1 MRESATDNDT
11 LAILG
16 GSMKQLGI
24 KSIIAISLATFS
36 LHAAAAD
43 APNGAT
49 QRTPQQNRMAA
60 CNQDAAGKK
69 GDERKAFMKTCLADK
84 RASQQVT
91 QQDKMKACNKQAAGQ
106 KGDERKRLMSACL
119 KG

>member
-1 MRESATDNDT
+1 
-11 LAILG
+11 
-16 GSMKQLGI
+16 MKQLGI
-24 KSIIAISLATFS
+24 KSIIAISLAIFS
-36 LHAAAAD
+36 LHVAAAD
-43 APNGAT
+43 SPNANGAT

-106 KGDERKRLMSACL
+106 KGDERKRLMSECL